1 MASESAPVAKRQR
14 FGILDSRKPDLNPS
28 APHPPDLSLLPTS
41 TSTGSH
47 TRRQTASSDYKTK
60 RKPRTA
66 PSGNYQGYYERRK
79 TARDEPDERLALIP
93 QDWLKGKKLLDV
105 GCNDGAVSVELAQ
118 RFGPAK
124 VVGVDIDPSLIRQ
137 AKTFADTAWSRQAP
151 LERLIAEAQQ
161 IQRQHSSRSSQS
173 PALSS
178 LLSDGAYSAFASTD
192 PHYFPVSLPRMFG
205 NLPQPRQLVT
215 IVDGETGDWQAGQ
228 RRGKR
233 KESSTEIRAFP
244 ENLQFVAAD
253 WVNETIEPDRDGYD
267 VIIAFSVTKWIH
279 LSGLNPALLTFFR
292 RCFDCLRPGG
302 KLILEPQPFST
313 YARNVKMTPELQ
325 ENYDR
330 LKEGAE
336 KGWRAEEG
344 DFERVLLELV
354 GFEKR
359 ELLGETG
366 KIGST
371 FRRPVEVYTKR
382 GSSSTAI

>member
-1 MASESAPVAKRQR
+1 MAFESASVAKRQR

-28 APHPPDLSLLPTS
+28 APNPPDLSVPTAS
-41 TSTGSH
+41 TSSGSH
-47 TRRQTASSDYKTK
+47 TRRQTGSSEAKTK

-93 QDWLKGKKLLDV
+93 QDWVTGKKLLDV
-105 GCNDGAVSVELAQ
+105 GCNTGAVSVELAQ
-118 RFGPAK
+118 RFSPAK
-124 VVGVDIDPSLIRQ
+124 VVGVDIDPGLIRQ

-151 LERLIAEAQQ
+151 LERLIVEAQQ
-161 IQRQHSSRSSQS
+161 IQRQHFSRSSQS
-173 PALSS
+173 PALPS
-178 LLSDGAYSAFASTD
+178 LLSDGTDSSFASTD

-215 IVDGETGDWQAGQ
+215 TINGETGDSQANQ

-233 KESSTEIRAFP
+233 NESTETRAFP
-244 ENLQFVAAD
+244 ENLQFVVAD

-313 YARNVKMTPELQ
+313 YARNVKMTRELQ

-359 ELLGETG
+359 DLLGETG
-366 KIGST
+366 KIG
-371 FRRPVEVYTKR
+371 E
-382 GSSSTAI
+382 

>member
-1 MASESAPVAKRQR
+1 MAFAPVPIAKRQR
-14 FGILDSRKPDLNPS
+14 LGILDSRKPDLNPS
-28 APHPPDLSLLPTS
+28 APEPPDLSIPS
-41 TSTGSH
+41 RVSA
-47 TRRQTASSDYKTK
+47 RRQTAPTEPKPK
-60 RKPRTA
+60 RKPRSA

-93 QDWLKGKKLLDV
+93 LEWVKGRKVLDV
-105 GCNDGAVSVELAQ
+105 GCNSGAVAVELAQ
-118 RFGPAK
+118 WFGPAK
-124 VVGVDIDPSLIRQ
+124 VVGVDIDPGLIRQ

-151 LERLIAEAQQ
+151 LERLIAEAQELE
-161 IQRQHSSRSSQS
+161 RQHSSRSSQS
-173 PALSS
+173 PS
-178 LLSDGAYSAFASTD
+178 LPSLTSDIPDSPFASSD
-192 PHYFPVSLPRMFG
+192 PHYFPISLPRMFG

-215 IVDGETGDWQAGQ
+215 MFNGDRGESSAGQ

-233 KESSTEIRAFP
+233 KESSADTRAFP

-253 WVNETIEPDRDGYD
+253 WVNETIESDRDGYD
-267 VIIAFSVTKWIH
+267 VLIAFSVTKWIH
-279 LSGLNPALLTFFR
+279 LSGLNPGLLTFFR
-292 RCFDCLRPGG
+292 RSFDCLRPGG
-302 KLILEPQPFST
+302 RLILEPQPFST

-336 KGWRAEEG
+336 KGWRTEEG

-371 FRRPVEVYTKR
+371 FRRPVECYTKR
-382 GSSSTAI
+382 GGTARF